1 MAAQRAYS
9 ESTGRIPNLHD
20 YLVRGFDV
28 TRASFR
34 AHDIFEV
41 TYSPEL
47 DNKWINWN
55 SVDKLIPNEVA
66 ALTGMTSFRHQTTK
80 LLETETD
87 YEHSYAVAVSA
98 KASYMGFSASARSSL
113 AYNGNLFQ
121 SSTNS
126 YALKYHAI
134 SHLKF
139 QRMNLQGPEALNG
152 EFLKDL
158 RALTPLE
165 EKTEESLSPYFKL
178 FQTYGTHFVESG
190 RMGGTAFMET
200 EIQDSVFNEASSTEI
215 EAALDV
221 GYKGILASGK
231 LEAEAAYDESEFLQ
245 EHRNAISIRVKSYGG
260 SSSVE
265 AEDWSDSLYDAP
277 ILLLVASGG
286 KPVTD
291 FRPISDLAEL
301 AGVDQPERIA
311 ESLLDATLLYSLLD
325 ETAPGLIGS
334 GRKLDTLGD
343 SHDMNKEAGF
353 VLGKACSKDS
363 KRLLEGKSGEGMTP
377 GKVRVSQ
384 RIDGYSPLGLKRGSI
399 LLPVPQKD
407 RYVLD
412 WKGEPPN
419 GQAEGR
425 QYQLG
430 VSTVSSFLGDYT
442 AIDELDAGGIPVSV
456 VSPVD
461 AMLVANFSIPEND
474 PATARLRLTTGTED
488 GSLEAEQW
496 ICRKPHNGGYATHG
510 SMTVPLCADEQYYL
524 TCERMTGDGDITV
537 EAWLVP
543 LNMPHMTLQ
552 RDLDEDG
559 NHAQLSPETWFRTDD
574 DGFIIG
580 TVRTTDEK
588 TLATVRINGGPERG
602 TLTWASAKVDGEG
615 VRVPAGTFCLPVPR
629 NTPHEVR
636 VENGTADVRFFSL
649 KVKGSTQKLLR
660 ALRQAQ
666 D

>member
-9 ESTGRIPNLHD
+9 ESTDRIPNLHD

-28 TRASFR
+28 PRAKFR
-34 AHDIFEV
+34 ANPIFKAS
-41 TYSPEL
+41 YSRGF
-47 DNKWINWN
+47 DHKWIDWN
-55 SVDKLIPNEVA
+55 GTKKLIPNEVA
-66 ALTGMTSFRHQTTK
+66 AYTGIDSFRHQSTTI
-80 LLETETD
+80 LETETD
-87 YEHSYAVAVSA
+87 YEQGYAVAVSA
-98 KASYMGFSASARSSL
+98 KASFMGFGASASSSL
-113 AYNGNLFQ
+113 VYNGNLFQ
-121 SSTNS
+121 SSANS
-126 YALKYHAI
+126 YALQYHAI

-139 QRMNLQGPEALNG
+139 QRTNLQGPQSLEG
-152 EFLKDL
+152 EFLKKL

-178 FQTYGTHFVESG
+178 LQTYGTHFVESG

-260 SSSVE
+260 TSSVE
-265 AEDWSDSLYDAP
+265 AEDWSDSLYNAP

-286 KPVTD
+286 KPVTE

-334 GRKLDTLGD
+334 GRKLGTLGH

-353 VLGKACSKDS
+353 VLGTAFSHDA
-363 KRLLEGKSGEGMTP
+363 RGLLSGKSGPEMTP

-384 RIDGYSPLGLKRGSI
+384 RIDGHSPLGLEYGSV

-412 WKGEPPN
+412 WTGDIN
-419 GQAEGR
+419 QAHTEGR

-461 AMLVANFSIPEND
+461 AMLVANFSIPDDNA
-474 PATARLRLTTGTED
+474 ATARLRLTTGTED
-488 GSLEAEQW
+488 GNVEAEQW
-496 ICRKPHNGGYATHG
+496 ICLDAAGDGYATHG

-524 TCERMTGDGDITV
+524 TCERMTGEGDIKV

-559 NHAQLSPETWFRTDD
+559 NHAQIRPDTQFRIDD
-574 DGFIIG
+574 DGFILG
-580 TVRTTDEK
+580 TVTATEDA
-588 TLATVRINGGPERG
+588 LATVSIVSGPEQS
-602 TLTWASAKVDGEG
+602 TLASARQVSET
-615 VRVPAGTFCLPVPR
+615 VRVAAGTFCLPVPR
-629 NTPHEVR
+629 NTSHVVR
-636 VENGTADVRFFSL
+636 VYNGTADVRFFSL

-660 ALRQAQ
+660 ALRPAQ